1 MPNFPVC
8 FHNLAYNT
16 GTPTQ
21 YNILMQIC
29 IVILNLV
36 HLTYPPVVTHFSYL
50 TDQDI
55 FLAIQTSTFHT
66 SHIYYSILLSPFL
79 FNAFVSVFCTSL
91 VSTDHLLYSY
101 RCQHSWGDSVR
112 TIIDGKVICEL
123 WYARLPDDLWQ
134 VLILCPAQTMY
145 AVRCPWYC
153 PCNSQPQNSWL
164 RGQNG
169 CDRCSV

>member
-91 VSTDHLLYSY
+91 VSVPAQLGWQCTNHNWWKGNLWTVICKATRRSVTGTHTLSGTDHV
-101 RCQHSWGDSVR
+101 C
-112 TIIDGKVICEL
+112 
-123 WYARLPDDLWQ
+123 
-134 VLILCPAQTMY
+134 
-145 AVRCPWYC
+145 
-153 PCNSQPQNSWL
+153 
-164 RGQNG
+164 
-169 CDRCSV
+169 CSVSMILSM